1 MYSAKELEQVSDQ
14 CGTMGVPEVFYG
26 LNHLYIAKPDRDFLF
41 EISPIDVLSMSS
53 YAKREQ
59 YFKQKEAEVADKM
72 AGLSVQE
79 VDSERALNFI
89 DIIPKNIEVQ

>member
-1 MYSAKELEQVSDQ
+1 MSDQ

-26 LNHLYIAKPDRDFLF
+26 FNHLYITKPDRDFLL

-53 YAKREQ
+53 YAKREH
-59 YFKQKEAEVADKM
+59 YFKQKSGEVADQM

-79 VDSERALNFI
+79 VDSERALNLI
-89 DIIPKNIEVQ
+89 DLIPKNIEV